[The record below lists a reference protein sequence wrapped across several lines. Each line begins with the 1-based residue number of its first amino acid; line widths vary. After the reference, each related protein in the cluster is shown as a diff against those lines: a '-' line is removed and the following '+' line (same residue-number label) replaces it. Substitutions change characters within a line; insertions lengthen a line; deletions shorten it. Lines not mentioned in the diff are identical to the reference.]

1 MTWRGLKEEDLC
13 FCFSCT
19 CLSGI
24 RSGQYAT
31 RGDSGESTIV
41 DYCPELHVSASVHV
55 MFKECK
61 ISVERG
67 HKDVAFCCEYVVMTY
82 VCWCELFFLFWFVV
96 VLRAL
101 RSCMFVCRPWPMMRT
116 CEDVSSDLI

>member
-82 VCWCELFFLFWFVV
+82 VCWCELFF
-96 VLRAL
+96 VL
-101 RSCMFVCRPWPMMRT
+101 VCCRVACAAKLYVCLSPVAND
-116 CEDVSSDLI
+116 EDL